1 MSRVLLA
8 GCTGGAEISGEGAC
22 IARTGRFLSALEGA
36 GHSVDLF
43 GPAGNGPRSKRE
55 LRRILESG
63 RYDLVTAIS
72 PYPAE
77 AVLSAGCRPPLWID
91 INGAHA
97 TEVFQSSDD
106 PVTRR
111 IRMIRVLS
119 LESAILSGGDAFST
133 PSRRQRLA
141 VLGELL
147 LLGRFSAASQVE
159 PPVHAIPH
167 CTAQRRP
174 SSDLPAGD
182 GAFSIISTGSFNTW
196 FDHRTLFAALEI
208 VMEADTGVSFTATGG
223 PVRHS
228 GSGWA
233 EFSDLV
239 HSSRMAERFL
249 LEGWLPDGEM
259 ERVYSGASAAV
270 FTDRPGLETELGART
285 RVLDW
290 ISRGIPVVCT
300 SGSEIAE
307 EIAAAGMGIVV
318 PQGDPAS
325 LASALLRLA
334 RDPALGERIRS
345 AQAAWS
351 AGPGSLSEVFAP
363 YLKWVEEPRRVLS
376 PPACGPVVPPFR
388 TAGYHRVLV
397 REIVRA
403 GGVRTAAGRILARV
417 FRRGPPLV

>member
-1 MSRVLLA
+1 M
-8 GCTGGAEISGEGAC
+8 
-22 IARTGRFLSALEGA
+22 
-36 GHSVDLF
+36 DLF
-43 GPAGNGPRSKRE
+43 GLSGNEPGVRRRF
-55 LRRILESG
+55 RRILESG
-63 RYDLVTAIS
+63 RYDSVTAIS

-77 AVLSAGCRPPLWID
+77 AALSGGCHPPLWID
-91 INGAHA
+91 VNGAHA
-97 TEVFQSSDD
+97 TEVLQSPDD

-119 LESAILSGGDAFST
+119 LESAILRGGDAFST

-147 LLGRFSAASQVE
+147 LLGRFSAAAQAE
-159 PPVHAIPH
+159 PPVYAVPH
-167 CTAQRRP
+167 CASQRPPSSP
-174 SSDLPAGD
+174 SSDLTAG
-182 GAFSIISTGSFNTW
+182 GEGFSIISTGSFNTW
-196 FDHRTLFAALEI
+196 FDHRTLFAALET
-208 VMEADTGVSFTATGG
+208 VMEADPGVSFTATGG

-239 HSSRMAERFL
+239 RSSGMAERFL
-249 LEGWLPDGEM
+249 LEGWLPDEEM

-285 RVLDW
+285 RALDW

-307 EIAAAGMGIVV
+307 DIAGSGMGIVV

-325 LASALLRLA
+325 LASALLGLA

-351 AGPGSLSEVFAP
+351 AGPGSPREVFAS
-363 YLKWVEEPRRVLS
+363 YLRWVENPRRVLS
-376 PPACGPVVPPFR
+376 PPVFRPVVPPFR
-388 TAGYHRVLV
+388 TSGYHRVLV

-403 GGVRTAAGRILARV
+403 GGVRSAAARILARV
-417 FRRGPPLV
+417 FRRGTPLV

>member
-8 GCTGGAEISGEGAC
+8 GCAGGAGSSGEGAC

-36 GHSVDLF
+36 GHSVDMF
-43 GPAGNGPRSKRE
+43 EPSGPGSRRD
-55 LRRILESG
+55 LRRILRSG
-63 RYDLVTAIS
+63 RYDVVTAIS

-77 AVLSAGCRPPLWID
+77 AVLSAGCLPPLWID
-91 INGAHA
+91 INGAHPA
-97 TEVFQSSDD
+97 EVFHSSDD

-111 IRMIRVLS
+111 IHTIRVLS
-119 LESAILSGGDAFST
+119 LESAILRGGDAFST

-167 CTAQRRP
+167 CASQRRP
-174 SSDLPAGD
+174 SPARPAPG
-182 GAFSIISTGSFNTW
+182 GTFSIISTGSFNTW
-196 FDHRTLFAALEI
+196 FDHRTLFAALEA
-208 VMEADTGVSFTATGG
+208 VMEADNRVTFTATGG

-239 HSSRMAERFL
+239 HSSRTADRFL

-259 ERVYSGASAAV
+259 ERVYSAASAAV
-270 FTDRPGLETELGART
+270 FTDLPGLETELGART

-307 EIAAAGMGIVV
+307 DIAAAGMGIVV
-318 PQGDPAS
+318 PQGDPAA
-325 LASALLRLA
+325 LASALLSLA
-334 RDPALGERIRS
+334 RDPALGDGIRS

-351 AGPGSLSEVFAP
+351 AGSGSMREVFAP
-363 YLKWVEEPRRVLS
+363 YLGWVEEPRRVLS
-376 PPACGPVVPPFR
+376 NPVSVPAVPPFR

-397 REIVRA
+397 GEIVRA
-403 GGVRTAAGRILARV
+403 GGVRKAAGRILARI
-417 FRRGPPLV
+417 FRRGPAPD